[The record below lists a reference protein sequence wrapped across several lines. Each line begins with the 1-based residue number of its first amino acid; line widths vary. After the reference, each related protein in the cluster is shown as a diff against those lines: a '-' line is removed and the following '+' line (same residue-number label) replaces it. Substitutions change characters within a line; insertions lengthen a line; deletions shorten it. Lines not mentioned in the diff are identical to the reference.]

1 RLLSS
6 SDYSVGTLSAGA
18 PALQLH
24 IGEST
29 QSDSMIFV
37 ITKKCFNQGDLTLS
51 KLRVVGEFW
60 QFLKYDKKFWLAP
73 IVLVLV
79 VVGFLLYLAASSALA
94 PFIYSLF

>member
-1 RLLSS
+1 
-6 SDYSVGTLSAGA
+6 
-18 PALQLH
+18 
-24 IGEST
+24 
-29 QSDSMIFV
+29 
-37 ITKKCFNQGDLTLS
+37 LS
-51 KLRVVGEFW
+51 KLRVVSEFW